1 MKKELKINVAVI
13 AEIRKSKSH
22 SNAIWAE
29 DYWMPSSVIY
39 GHVNH
44 EIGDVIR
51 QTEMATAYFMGHSEI
66 YCHAKETESYIHNFE
81 SEVPAI
87 YVVLRRD
94 EEDEHPIDYFVH
106 AVTVSPYEAQDYADP
121 AEDIIERVPMP
132 TKIAVMLMD
141 FIDQHHVDEPFKKRK
156 RKNYKQEPHQFG
168 KDPIFQN
175 MSAQRWNGLDQE
187 GGKNDG

>member
-22 SNAIWAE
+22 SHSQWAE
-29 DYWMPSSVIY
+29 DYWIPSAVIF
-39 GHVNH
+39 GSVNH
-44 EIGDVIR
+44 EVGDIIR
-51 QTEMATAYFMGHSEI
+51 QTESATAYYMGHSEI

-81 SEVPAI
+81 SEVPAV

-94 EEDEHPIDYFVH
+94 DEDEYPLDYFVH

-132 TKIAVMLMD
+132 TKIAITLMD

-156 RKNYKQEPHQFG
+156 RKNFKQEPQQFG
-168 KDPIFQN
+168 KEPIFNSSDDKKSNGHIFKGSQN
-175 MSAQRWNGLDQE
+175 D
-187 GGKNDG
+187 